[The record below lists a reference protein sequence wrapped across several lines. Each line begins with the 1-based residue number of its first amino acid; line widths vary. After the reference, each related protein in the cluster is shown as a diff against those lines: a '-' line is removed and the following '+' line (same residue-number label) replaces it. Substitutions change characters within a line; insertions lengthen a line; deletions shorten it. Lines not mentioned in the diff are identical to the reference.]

1 MVANKE
7 SVAMLVQKYLRKD
20 DFAGHTVRVVA
31 DEVRL
36 ADEAHQWWWVPVI
49 FDADPFKRYAYYEVF
64 SKVEE
69 QLEEN
74 EKLNVLLVPQPT
86 PSNNDH

>member
-1 MVANKE
+1 MVASKE
-7 SVAMLVQKYLRKD
+7 NVAMLVQKYLRKD
-20 DFAGHTVRVVA
+20 DPAGSAVRVVA

-36 ADEAHQWWWVPVI
+36 ADAAHQWWWVPVI
-49 FDADPFKRYAYYEVF
+49 FDSDPFKRYVYYMLF

-74 EKLNVLLVPQPT
+74 EKLNVLLVPRPT
-86 PSNNDH
+86 PSTDDH